1 MNASIDACVVGGGL
15 AGIAAAADLAER
27 GATVTL
33 IESRSE
39 LGGAARS
46 LRRGDLITD
55 TGQHVFLRCY
65 DQYRAL
71 LDRMGAARY
80 TRLQD
85 RFSVTVVAPGRP
97 PQTLSRNRLPAPF
110 HLLAAVGRYRLL
122 TARERTAALQAA
134 LALRGVDP
142 DDPASDHSSFG
153 GWLAEHGQSD
163 RAIRRLW
170 DVIAVAALNIDSAH
184 ASLALA
190 ARVFRTGLLDR
201 ADSSDIG
208 RFTVPLSRVHGEA
221 AGQMLN
227 RLGVRVSARVRA
239 RSVHSESTGFVVE
252 TSGRPVAC
260 ESVIIA
266 VPHRSAAALLPAQ
279 AQAGC
284 ERWHELGHCPIVN
297 VHMKF
302 DEVVMDV
309 PFAAA
314 VESAAQWIFD
324 RTELS
329 GQAVPPGGQ
338 YLVVSLS
345 AADRHL
351 HRTAAH
357 LIDEQAAALA
367 ELFPRARRA
376 RMVDAF
382 VTREPYATFRASPHM
397 RALRPG
403 PETAL
408 PGLTLAG
415 AWTDTGWPDTME
427 GAVRS
432 GMRAAAVT
440 MSHLSARHDIR
451 EIVA

>member
-1 MNASIDACVVGGGL
+1 MNATTDVCVIGGGL

-27 GATVTL
+27 GAAVTL
-33 IESRSE
+33 LEARPE
-39 LGGAARS
+39 LGGAVRS
-46 LRRGDLITD
+46 LHRGDLITD
-55 TGQHVFLRCY
+55 NGQHVFLRCY

-71 LDRMGAARY
+71 LDRMGAGPQ

-85 RFSVTVVAPGRP
+85 RFSVTVVAPGHP
-97 PQTLSRNRLPAPF
+97 PQTLSRSRLPAPF

-122 TARERTAALQAA
+122 TTRERTAALRAA
-134 LALRGVDP
+134 LALRAVDP
-142 DDPASDHSSFG
+142 DDPDNDRSSFG
-153 GWLAEHGQSD
+153 RWLAEHGQSD

-170 DVIAVAALNIDSAH
+170 DVIAVAALNIDSMH

-208 RFTVPLSRVHGEA
+208 QFTAPLSRVHDEA
-221 AGQMLN
+221 ARLMLD
-227 RLGVRVSARVRA
+227 RLGVTVITRTRA
-239 RSVHSESTGFVVE
+239 RSVHSLERGFIVE
-252 TSGRPVAC
+252 TSGRPVVC
-260 ESVIIA
+260 ESVVVA
-266 VPHRSAAALLPAQ
+266 VPHRLAGALLPRQ
-279 AQAGC
+279 AQAGW
-284 ERWHELGHCPIVN
+284 ERWRELSHCPIVN
-297 VHMKF
+297 VHMRF
-302 DEVVMDV
+302 DKVVMNV

-314 VESAAQWIFD
+314 VESPAQWIFD

-329 GQAVPPGGQ
+329 GQALRSGGQ

-351 HRTAAH
+351 HRTAAQ
-357 LIDEQAAALA
+357 LISEQAAALA
-367 ELFPRARRA
+367 ELFPQGRRS
-376 RMVDAF
+376 RMLDAF
-382 VTREPYATFRASPHM
+382 VTREPFATFRASPLT

-403 PETAL
+403 PKTAL

-440 MSHLSARHDIR
+440 MSHLSAGHDIR